1 MKIFLF
7 AVIAVLLIQSPE
19 ARNASGSVLRNTANI
34 LDKRDNTFS
43 QSKKNFNI
51 QISNPFH
58 TN

>member
-7 AVIAVLLIQSPE
+7 GVIAVLLIQSPE
-19 ARNASGSVLRNTANI
+19 ARNASGSVLRNTANV
-34 LDKRDNTFS
+34 LDKRDDQL

>member
-1 MKIFLF
+1 MKILLF

-19 ARNASGSVLRNTANI
+19 ARNTSGSVLRNTANV
-34 LDKRDNTFS
+34 LDRRDDQL

>member
-1 MKIFLF
+1 MPKIIKFDT
-7 AVIAVLLIQSPE
+7 E
-19 ARNASGSVLRNTANI
+19 ARNASGSVLRNTANV
-34 LDKRDNTFS
+34 LDKRDDQL

>member
-1 MKIFLF
+1 MKILLL

-19 ARNASGSVLRNTANI
+19 ARNASGSVLRNTANV
-34 LDKRDNTFS
+34 LDKRDDQL

>member
-19 ARNASGSVLRNTANI
+19 ARNASGSVLRNTANV
-34 LDKRDNTFS
+34 LDKRDDQL